1 MIRRRL
7 IPNQTVNDEQSELHQ
22 FQFNI
27 TETNETDEQ
36 ITIDAGMTSLNDGDS
51 QQQQQNLTADQLRQ
65 LFTRVSSEMIAKS
78 MDHQE
83 FFKREETIKAP
94 KTSKIIQTPF
104 PPPSEDR

>member
-36 ITIDAGMTSLNDGDS
+36 ITIDAEKTSLNDGDS
-51 QQQQQNLTADQLRQ
+51 QQQQQNLPRLRSNYLRLHSNPPKLPCNSQ
-65 LFTRVSSEMIAKS
+65 ELQCNSPKSPSNSAKLHRRS
-78 MDHQE
+78 
-83 FFKREETIKAP
+83 
-94 KTSKIIQTPF
+94 
-104 PPPSEDR
+104 